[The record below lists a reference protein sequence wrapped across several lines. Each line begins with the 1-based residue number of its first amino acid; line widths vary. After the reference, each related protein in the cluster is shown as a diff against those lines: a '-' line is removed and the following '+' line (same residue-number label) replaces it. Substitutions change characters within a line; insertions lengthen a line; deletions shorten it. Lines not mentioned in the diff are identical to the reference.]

1 MTPLPTNVG
10 MRDRL
15 DLGYILQHN
24 FSENIRPMSRGICFV
39 SPSIHVKSDDENILK
54 HAEPGVAFSGM
65 LPKLL
70 NFLNCILYLI
80 LKKDFAILLMLALIN
95 MHILAFYIV
104 DYAAYSFFFHWGN
117 SCKSLFLMVS

>member
-1 MTPLPTNVG
+1 
-10 MRDRL
+10 
-15 DLGYILQHN
+15 
-24 FSENIRPMSRGICFV
+24 MSRGICFV

-54 HAEPGVAFSGM
+54 HAEPGVVFSGM

-80 LKKDFAILLMLALIN
+80 LKKDFTILLMLALTN

>member
-39 SPSIHVKSDDENILK
+39 SPSLHVTSDQENISK
-54 HAEPGVAFSGM
+54 HAEPGVAFCGI

-80 LKKDFAILLMLALIN
+80 LKKILQ
-95 MHILAFYIV
+95 
-104 DYAAYSFFFHWGN
+104 FF
-117 SCKSLFLMVS
+117 

>member
-39 SPSIHVKSDDENILK
+39 SPSLHVTSDQENISK
-54 HAEPGVAFSGM
+54 HAEPGVAFCGI

-104 DYAAYSFFFHWGN
+104 DYAAYSFFFHLGN